1 MATIDGVSG
10 GSASSAAVLQRPQGP
25 GQGNGPRA
33 NDNDQDRDQ
42 SRSTVVRGQSS
53 DSDQSSPAFRIDLRQ
68 QTGATQAGANR
79 AGEGGGSTV
88 VRSGDDTGTAQAN
101 EQARGS
107 QANAAAAE
115 RQATQAQANQAI
127 QNQAS
132 QTQAANNRQV
142 GRTVNLTV

>member
-42 SRSTVVRGQSS
+42 SRSTVVRTESG
-53 DSDQSSPAFRIDLRQ
+53 SDQENPAFRIDLRQ
-68 QTGATQAGANR
+68 QTGAAQVGANR
-79 AGEGGGSTV
+79 AGEGGGGTV
-88 VRSGDDTGTAQAN
+88 VRSSDDTGTAQAN
-101 EQARGS
+101 DQARGR
-107 QANAAAAE
+107 QASAAAAD
-115 RQATQAQANQAI
+115 RQATQFAAN
-127 QNQAS
+127 NQT
-132 QTQAANNRQV
+132 TQAQANNRQV